1 VNAHLPVPSAIAIV
15 GSGMAGLAAGWLVA
29 RAGHRVVL
37 YEAQARRGMDAH
49 ALRVDSPS
57 GAGGIGLVDVP
68 LRVMS
73 PHAWQSVL
81 SLCGEVGVDT
91 FAVDTFASFTWLDG
105 KTWLRNGA
113 VRLGRRVVPFIDS
126 ARFVN
131 LDAASVGF
139 GLVRLAT
146 VGPIREGVT
155 LGELA
160 KEKHW
165 PDTFFRAFLLP
176 LLTTICT
183 CDEATLLRW
192 PARNLIDL
200 FRQILFGKTLR
211 RLVGGTP
218 ALVDGLVKGLEIR
231 APERVV
237 AVTNDSTNGFKGVT
251 VATASGTRDTFDA
264 VFIATQANHVAGF
277 LDASMVREREVLS
290 RFRYDSG
297 ELVVHRDPRFMPPRR
312 DDWTALNYLV
322 HRDKSRSMFTVWVNP
337 VEPSLTGAEPVFQTW
352 NPLFAPAPDK
362 VLAAVKLQRAV
373 VDPETAKAHAD
384 LEALHAEPGRRVFF
398 CGSFAAPGVPLLES
412 AVRSAVTVAS
422 RVGIGAPW
430 TAV

>member
-1 VNAHLPVPSAIAIV
+1 MNAPLPVPSAIAIV

-49 ALRVDSPS
+49 ALRVESPGGPS
-57 GAGGIGLVDVP
+57 GVGLVDVP

-73 PHAWQSVL
+73 PHAWKSVL
-81 SLCGEVGVDT
+81 SLCDQVGVDT
-91 FAVDTFASFTWLDG
+91 FTVDTFASFTWLGG

-113 VRLGRRVVPFIDS
+113 VRVGQRILPFIDS

-131 LDAASVGF
+131 LDAASVGL

-146 VGPIREGVT
+146 VGTIREDLT

-237 AVTNDSTNGFKGVT
+237 GVAEGPRGVT
-251 VATASGTRDTFDA
+251 VTTASGTSDTFDA

-277 LDASMVREREVLS
+277 LDASMNREREVLS

-297 ELVVHRDPRFMPPRR
+297 ELVVHCDPRFMPPRR

-322 HRDKSRSMFTVWVNP
+322 SRDESRSMFTVWVNP
-337 VEPSLTGAEPVFQTW
+337 VEPSLAGAAPVFQTW
-352 NPLFAPAPDK
+352 NPLFVPAPDT

-373 VDPETAKAHAD
+373 VDSETAKAQAD
-384 LEALHAEPGRRVFF
+384 LERLHAEPGRRVFF

-412 AVRSAVTVAS
+412 AVRSAAAVA
-422 RVGIGAPW
+422 RHVGVAAPW
-430 TAV
+430 RTC

>member
-1 VNAHLPVPSAIAIV
+1 
-15 GSGMAGLAAGWLVA
+15 MAGLAAGWLCR

-49 ALRVDSPS
+49 SLRVETGS
-57 GAGGIGLVDVP
+57 GHGLVDVP

-73 PHAWQSVL
+73 PHAWGSVL
-81 SLCGEVGVDT
+81 ALGAEVGVDT
-91 FAVDTFASFTWLDG
+91 FEVDTFASFTWLGG
-105 KTWLRNGA
+105 KTWLKNGA
-113 VRLGRRVVPFIDS
+113 VRVGKRVWPFIDS

-131 LDAASVGF
+131 LDAASVGL
-139 GLVRLAT
+139 GLVRLAM
-146 VGPIREGVT
+146 VGTIREGVT

-160 KEKHW
+160 REKRW

-192 PARNLIDL
+192 PARELMAL

-218 ALVDGLVKGLEIR
+218 ALVDGLVKELEIR

-237 AVTNDSTNGFKGVT
+237 SVTPGADGVT
-251 VATASGTRDTFDA
+251 VTTASGTSEVFDR

-277 LDASMVREREVLS
+277 LDPSQERERAVLG

-297 ELVVHRDPRFMPPRR
+297 ELVVHRDTRFMPPRR

-322 HRDKSRSMFTVWVNP
+322 YRDKSRSMFTVWVNP
-337 VEPSLTGAEPVFQTW
+337 VEPSLAGAEPVFQTW
-352 NPLFAPAPDK
+352 NPLFSPSPET

-373 VDPETAKAHAD
+373 VDAESAKAHAD
-384 LEALHAEPGRRVFF
+384 LESLHAEPGRQIYF
-398 CGSFAAPGVPLLES
+398 CGSYAAPGVPLLES
-412 AVRSAVTVAS
+412 AVRSAVAVAS
-422 RVGIGAPW
+422 RLGVTAPW
-430 TAV
+430 SPG